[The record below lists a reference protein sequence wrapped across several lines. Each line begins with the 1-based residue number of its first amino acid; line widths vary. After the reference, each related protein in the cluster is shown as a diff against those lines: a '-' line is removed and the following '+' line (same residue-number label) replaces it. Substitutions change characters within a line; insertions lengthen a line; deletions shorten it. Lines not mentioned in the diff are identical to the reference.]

1 MTIFEKNRK
10 THTPKLTWVDQ
21 WSHICNNNSGE
32 LDRKKFLGGRMTH
45 STLIQYIFR
54 RQSVGECTSVGKHEN
69 ARGQIRSPSHIWPIK
84 YKLIGVLIL
93 LFHRIVGS
101 SWSSSILYHGQCQ
114 STRALSPFNWRTNYR
129 PVYCVFR
136 FVSWYLTELCG
147 AKTQETKRE
156 NSSVS

>member
-10 THTPKLTWVDQ
+10 THTMKLTWVDQ
-21 WSHICNNNSGE
+21 WSHICNNNSGSWIG
-32 LDRKKFLGGRMTH
+32 RSSSGGGWHTAL
-45 STLIQYIFR
+45 SYNIFR

-101 SWSSSILYHGQCQ
+101 SWSWSSILYHGQCQ